1 MTQLFQSDLIDSKMT
16 SKWKWNFF
24 GCLNFKWVLLNEQEI
39 EEMSRKTDQL
49 FSFKIFKESRA
60 EFGIHQLQIFNL

>member
-24 GCLNFKWVLLNEQEI
+24 GCLNLKWVLLSEQ
-39 EEMSRKTDQL
+39 EMSRKTDQL

-60 EFGIHQLQIFNL
+60 EFGIPQLRNLNL